1 MLSVGQP
8 LRSLHGSFPI
18 QPTPPPV
25 RHPFPLRSFLASTP
39 MNFKHMN
46 PTIEVMQP
54 ALFEESP
61 AIALPKK
68 TRRTAAQ
75 AIEEFGLKAPSK
87 HGKNYVLD
95 TNVLLHDPAC
105 LERFKEN
112 HLCIL
117 VDVLAELD
125 KFKSEQTERGANAR
139 RVHRRLTD
147 IFGNSQM
154 VTRGVPTEGGG
165 TIRLVIYDPD
175 ACPDNSD
182 QLKQFYRIFPDRE
195 RVDHRILA
203 ACFLLRQYNPDG
215 QVALVTKDINLQLK
229 ARAVSIECQDYLND
243 KVDAREVSN
252 YEVRRVEVDSAE
264 LHRFASSGELDI
276 EEQRRHGVAI
286 NEYVLLACGEKQTI
300 PARLHFS
307 GSFVRLNIPEVLKIP
322 DGQSLKPLNLGQR
335 CLIDALL
342 NPDIS
347 LVTCYGHAGTGKT
360 LVAVAAGLHEMFNR
374 KYNGITVSRPV
385 VSMGDQLGF
394 LPGSLDEKMRPWL
407 QPIHDALDLLMRP
420 NVPLGPKRKQA
431 KPGDSVSAKKPYEV
445 LMEQGILEI
454 EALCYIR
461 GRSIPNRFFILDE
474 AQQLTPQEAKTIVTR
489 MSRDSKLVLVGDPAQ
504 IDNPYVDSRSNGL
517 VYTRNRLKGQPFVAH
532 VALNRGERSELA
544 EAGAQLM

>member
-1 MLSVGQP
+1 MIARNSDDQAALFDVPVTGKFND
-8 LRSLHGSFPI
+8 R
-18 QPTPPPV
+18 PV
-25 RHPFPLRSFLASTP
+25 RVNRSSRR
-39 MNFKHMN
+39 K
-46 PTIEVMQP
+46 QP
-54 ALFEESP
+54 VD
-61 AIALPKK
+61 
-68 TRRTAAQ
+68 
-75 AIEEFGLKAPSK
+75 FGLTAPSQTA
-87 HGKNYVLD
+87 KNFVLD
-95 TNVLLHDPAC
+95 TNVLLHDAAA
-105 LERFKEN
+105 LERFQEN
-112 HLCIL
+112 HLCIP
-117 VDVLAELD
+117 VDVLTELD
-125 KFKSEQTERGANAR
+125 RFKSEQNERGTNAR
-139 RVHRRLTD
+139 RVHRRLTEMFATAEH
-147 IFGNSQM
+147 I
-154 VTRGVPTEGGG
+154 TRGATTAGGG
-165 TIRLVIYDPD
+165 TVRMVIYDP
-175 ACPDNSD
+175 ALCVKGSD
-182 QLKQFYRIFPDRE
+182 ELDRFQRIFPDQE

-203 ACFLLRQYNPDG
+203 ACLLLMQHNAAP
-215 QVALVTKDINLQLK
+215 VVLVTKDINMQLK
-229 ARAVSIECQDYLND
+229 ARAVGIHCQDYLND

-252 YEVRRVEVDSAE
+252 YEIRRVTVDPDE
-264 LHRFASSGELDI
+264 LQRFASKGSIALSEG
-276 EEQRRHGVAI
+276 RTHGIPI
-286 NEYVLLACGEKQTI
+286 NEYVLLDCGGKQTI
-300 PARLHFS
+300 PARLDAT
-307 GSFVRLNIPEVLKIP
+307 GSFVRLNFPEVLKIP

-374 KYNGITVSRPV
+374 RYNGITVSRPV
-385 VSMGDQLGF
+385 VAMGDQLGF

-420 NVPLGPKRKQA
+420 NTPLGPRRKQL
-431 KPGDSVSAKKPYEV
+431 KPNSAGAGAVTTKKPYEL

-517 VYTRNRLKGQPFVAH
+517 VYTRNRLKGQPFSAH
-532 VALNRGERSELA
+532 VALSRGERSELA

>member
-1 MLSVGQP
+1 MRTDP
-8 LRSLHGSFPI
+8 LEDISGNTTSKAKSRPREK
-18 QPTPPPV
+18 PTANT
-25 RHPFPLRSFLASTP
+25 LREL
-39 MNFKHMN
+39 
-46 PTIEVMQP
+46 
-54 ALFEESP
+54 
-61 AIALPKK
+61 
-68 TRRTAAQ
+68 
-75 AIEEFGLKAPSK
+75 GLKAPSK
-87 HGKNYVLD
+87 NGKNFVLD

-105 LERFKEN
+105 LERFADN

-125 KFKSEQTERGANAR
+125 KFKSEQSERGANAR
-139 RVHRRLTD
+139 RVHRRLTEM
-147 IFGNSQM
+147 FATGPKPTS
-154 VTRGVPTEGGG
+154 GVPTQGGG
-165 TIRLVIYDPD
+165 TIRLVVYDPETCQ
-175 ACPDNSD
+175 ASTAR
-182 QLKQFYRIFPDRE
+182 LAQFYRIFPDRD

-203 ACFLLRQYNPDG
+203 ACFLLMEHNPETE
-215 QVALVTKDINLQLK
+215 LSLITKDINLSLK
-229 ARAVSIECQDYLND
+229 ARAVSIPCDDYLND
-243 KVDAREVSN
+243 KVEEREVSN
-252 YEVRRVEVDSAE
+252 YTVPRIEVSSAD
-264 LHRFASSGELDI
+264 LRRFASSGTLALGTSDCPSLT
-276 EEQRRHGVAI
+276 I
-286 NEYVLLACGEKQTI
+286 NEYVLLCCGEKQTI
-300 PARLHFS
+300 PARFQAD
-307 GSFVRLNIPEVLKIP
+307 GSFTRLNIPDVLKIK

-360 LVAVAAGLHEMFNR
+360 LVAVAAGLHEIFNR
-374 KYNGITVSRPV
+374 RYNGITVSRPV

-420 NVPLGPKRKQA
+420 NIPLGPKRKQS
-431 KPGDSVSAKKPYEV
+431 KPAAQSSPTNTGISTKKPYEA
-445 LMEQGILEI
+445 LIEQGILEI

-489 MSRDSKLVLVGDPAQ
+489 MSRESKLVLVGDPAQ

-517 VYTRNRLKGQPFVAH
+517 VYTRNRLKDQAFSAH